1 MSRSS
6 PPQDAYEMKE
16 LVEHPLHKKALAL
29 AEANELE
36 DQANKLNSKTMLP
49 ELLHGDSFGR
59 PPSRESEYLPY
70 WRTVFNVYQKA
81 IKKYEEAGDTDNADR
96 LKRVASDISR
106 NYIYRDDN
114 SAWSVDDK
122 GSPINVFGRPF
133 EYKNLGGKKSKYVR
147 KSKSKHSRKSKSKSK
162 HSRKSKSK
170 SKYSRKY

>member
-6 PPQDAYEMKE
+6 PPQDAYEFKE

-29 AEANELE
+29 AEAKELE
-36 DQANKLNSKTMLP
+36 DQAKKLNSKTMLP
-49 ELLHGDSFGR
+49 EFLHGNSFGR
-59 PPSRESEYLPY
+59 PANTESEYLPY
-70 WRTVFNVYQKA
+70 YRTVYNKYHDA

-96 LKRVASDISR
+96 LKGVASDISR

-114 SAWSVDDK
+114 SPWSFDDK
-122 GSPINVFGRPF
+122 GNPVNILGRPF
-133 EYKNLGGKKSKYVR
+133 KYKNLGGKKSKYVR